1 MLGIIGGTSLLDY
14 QGSEFTKFE
23 QHTPYGTRELF
34 KGEGFF
40 LLLRHQNRCAPH
52 IIPYRSHIAALKLA
66 GADRIIALGSTGS
79 LQEDIPPGS
88 RVIPD
93 DFICLTPVPTIMNH
107 SIDHVNPE
115 FDADLR
121 TLLMKLS
128 PEAIQRGTYI
138 QTRGPR
144 LESKAEISWMKRFAD
159 IVGMTIGSEL
169 TVAAELGLPFAAI
182 CTVDNYANGVCD
194 AQITYESIIRTVREN
209 QEKALDL
216 LGRIINS
223 VR

>member
-14 QGSEFTKFE
+14 KGSEFTKFE
-23 QHTPYGTRELF
+23 QHTPYGTSELF
-34 KGEGFF
+34 KGDGFF

-79 LQEDIPPGS
+79 LKENIPPGS

-107 SIDHVNPE
+107 SIDHVNPV
-115 FDADLR
+115 FDGDLR

-128 PEAIQRGTYI
+128 PDAIPKGTYI

-144 LESKAEISWMKRFAD
+144 LESKAEISWMKSNAD
-159 IVGMTIGSEL
+159 VVGMTIGSEL

-194 AQITYESIIRTVREN
+194 AQITYDSIISMVREN
-209 QEKALDL
+209 QDKALDL
-216 LGRIINS
+216 LGRIIRS
-223 VR
+223 VS